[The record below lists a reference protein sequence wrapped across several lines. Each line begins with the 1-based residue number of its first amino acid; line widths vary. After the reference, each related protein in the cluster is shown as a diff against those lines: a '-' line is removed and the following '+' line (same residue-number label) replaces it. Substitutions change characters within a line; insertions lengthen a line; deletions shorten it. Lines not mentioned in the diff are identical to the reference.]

1 MRLLLCAVFA
11 VLTAGLGL
19 GLGLGLQQVQPESKA
34 SHTRVDARFIA
45 VDIFVDSGD
54 VELGAYQVEVK
65 AMAGGTPAPPAA
77 SSSKVTLV
85 GVAGGEHA
93 AFAEPPH
100 YDAAALHE
108 DQLKDRIVLAAFNTG
123 KDLPKGKTKVAQI
136 QVMVE
141 GAEPAFAVV
150 VMTAGAGDGTKINA
164 TAAAAALG
172 DAR

>member
-1 MRLLLCAVFA
+1 MRLLLCSVFA

-19 GLGLGLQQVQPESKA
+19 GLGLGLQEAQPESKA

-45 VDIFVDSGD
+45 VDIFVDSGE

-65 AMAGGTPAPPAA
+65 ASGTPATPGAT
-77 SSSKVTLV
+77 SKVTLV

-123 KDLPKGKTKVAQI
+123 KDLPKGRTKVAQI

-141 GAEPAFAVV
+141 GPEPAFAVV